1 MWATLR
7 GNSLQGSGLVRS
19 HIQKRCGAPMH
30 LENENEMWATSQYI
44 KFNAM
49 AELRKFLRGRK
60 TKVDTT
66 ALLCV
71 IGCRYLDMLKRR

>member
-1 MWATLR
+1 
-7 GNSLQGSGLVRS
+7 
-19 HIQKRCGAPMH
+19 MH